1 MIPLPNRMNFWKSA
15 KGGGVVKGRF
25 EFFQKFIRFGGLTC
39 PIVKK
44 FSEIENVDIVE
55 SFPETNDTSKFFFH

>member
-1 MIPLPNRMNFWKSA
+1 MR
-15 KGGGVVKGRF
+15 GGNVKGRL
-25 EFFQKFIRFGGLTC
+25 EFVRKFIRFGGLTC

-55 SFPETNDTSKFFFH
+55 SFPEINDTSKFFFH